1 MGSRP
6 CPPPWLP
13 SPERGAQRGEEPGG
27 DRGSERSRDPGEELR
42 ERGSEAEV
50 GRRGTV
56 ACPAGWLGGCP
67 FPAPAYQGRS
77 DRQHLGGSHGPTSLP
92 SPWPPAALASPPR
105 GAEACACRFRP
116 RPDSPGS
123 GPGSGPGS
131 ATPAVWPGRVAP
143 HLWGWRV
150 KWHSGTGLASPG
162 LDRNWQGTGPSVL
175 LLPQQVNKERGE
187 AEQGPEV
194 QGLPQLFR

>member
-1 MGSRP
+1 MIASTWVAATGQRP
-6 CPPPWLP
+6 CHRPGPPLPWHPL
-13 SPERGAQRGEEPGG
+13 RGGQRPVPVDSAPGQTA
-27 DRGSERSRDPGEELR
+27 RAL
-42 ERGSEAEV
+42 
-50 GRRGTV
+50 
-56 ACPAGWLGGCP
+56 
-67 FPAPAYQGRS
+67 APA
-77 DRQHLGGSHGPTSLP
+77 L
-92 SPWPPAALASPPR
+92 ALAV
-105 GAEACACRFRP
+105 RP
-116 RPDSPGS
+116 RQCG
-123 GPGSGPGS
+123 
-131 ATPAVWPGRVAP
+131 PGRVAP

>member
-13 SPERGAQRGEEPGG
+13 SPERGARRGEEPGG

-116 RPDSPGS
+116 RPDSLGS
-123 GPGSGPGS
+123 GPSSGPGS
-131 ATPAVWPGRVAP
+131 ATPAVWPRA
-143 HLWGWRV
+143 
-150 KWHSGTGLASPG
+150 SGSASLGLACQVAFRHRTSKSG
-162 LDRNWQGTGPSVL
+162 VGQKLAGDGPLRPSSASA
-175 LLPQQVNKERGE
+175 G
-187 AEQGPEV
+187 
-194 QGLPQLFR
+194 